1 MVQTPSIYNKNN
13 QNELV
18 DYVMKMFA
26 YDDSEYYISNVL
38 NIEKNTDDQ
47 ISKIIKNKNRTVNYY
62 EKLVKKYNL
71 TFKWVENFDEFYP
84 ILIKNKNRH
93 NAKPTHSLDELKI
106 LKSRFPNCVLQLML
120 YTNDNPIAGMTIFKA
135 NDKGAILFY
144 SMFDYDYN
152 KMQPIPHLMHY
163 ILDWARKD
171 GLVFIDYGVSHL
183 PKADNPLEP
192 SRSLIKFK
200 EEFGCFGIIRKAYRK
215 KIND

>member
-38 NIEKNTDDQ
+38 NIEKNTDGQ

-84 ILIKNKNRH
+84 ILIKI
-93 NAKPTHSLDELKI
+93 KI
-106 LKSRFPNCVLQLML
+106 GIML
-120 YTNDNPIAGMTIFKA
+120 NLHIA
-135 NDKGAILFY
+135 
-144 SMFDYDYN
+144 
-152 KMQPIPHLMHY
+152 
-163 ILDWARKD
+163 
-171 GLVFIDYGVSHL
+171 
-183 PKADNPLEP
+183 
-192 SRSLIKFK
+192 
-200 EEFGCFGIIRKAYRK
+200 
-215 KIND
+215 